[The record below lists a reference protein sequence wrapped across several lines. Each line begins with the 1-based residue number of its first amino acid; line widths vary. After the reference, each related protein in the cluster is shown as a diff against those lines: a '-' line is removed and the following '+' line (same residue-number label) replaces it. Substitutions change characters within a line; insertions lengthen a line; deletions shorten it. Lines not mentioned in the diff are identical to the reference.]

1 MRASG
6 VAARRILVKA
16 ATRSP
21 KNIVPKAEV
30 SKSYS
35 SSAAAAGSACR
46 QSTLARSAALVAPLT
61 LSQRPPGNVEPPHP
75 ARPAHGARKPQ
86 RGRAAAAAD
95 IPHPLAGAWCS
106 KAEQGVRHRCERDVG
121 VLLPS
126 HPGVAAL
133 AVPEGEH
140 VGVNLRPCVSSCCR
154 VNSTHW
160 GLSS

>member
-16 ATRSP
+16 ATLSP

-35 SSAAAAGSACR
+35 SSAAVAGSTCR
-46 QSTLARSAALVAPLT
+46 QSTLV
-61 LSQRPPGNVEPPHP
+61 RPPPP
-75 ARPAHGARKPQ
+75 
-86 RGRAAAAAD
+86 AAD
-95 IPHPLAGAWCS
+95 IHHPLAGAWSS

-133 AVPEGEH
+133 AVPEGKH
-140 VGVNLRPCVSSCCR
+140 GGVNLFGGGPAWPHLERGP
-154 VNSTHW
+154 
-160 GLSS
+160 